1 MDRTGQPSDRN
12 ASRTCRCR
20 FLRSPPV
27 LSPGRTFLWRTS
39 STNHCSSE
47 GVPQTCKALCP
58 GTAEDPGDR
67 SYRANPRPYSV
78 GDSQRDVLKALGQE
92 VESQSVSEHCLP
104 RRTER
109 PQPFGG
115 LQPRGSCD
123 LGGEG
128 QEQQH
133 KRGGVHLGDVCS
145 YVVTEDGYEV
155 STIFRSSRPTI
166 ATLLL

>member
-1 MDRTGQPSDRN
+1 MGRTGQPSDRN

-27 LSPGRTFLWRTS
+27 LSPGRTFLS
-39 STNHCSSE
+39 
-47 GVPQTCKALCP
+47 QTCKALCP